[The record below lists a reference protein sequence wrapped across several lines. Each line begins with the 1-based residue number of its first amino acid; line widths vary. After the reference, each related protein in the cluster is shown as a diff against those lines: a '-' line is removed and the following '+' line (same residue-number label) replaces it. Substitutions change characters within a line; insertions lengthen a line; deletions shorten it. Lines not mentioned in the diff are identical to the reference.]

1 MYGFL
6 LHVGVREMRM
16 VMVMVRQ
23 LLAAHQLK
31 PLKIK
36 CQRELKKVS
45 YLMRSSSGMG
55 YTCFLLQLRG

>member
-1 MYGFL
+1 
-6 LHVGVREMRM
+6 MRM

-31 PLKIK
+31 PLKRK
-36 CQRELKKVS
+36 CQQEPKKVS